1 MRKKRAL
8 AALLALLALCL
19 TLALPGCQGQEEQ
32 DAYYASLMAQRAE
45 QLPEEPEP
53 GTWRYLNMEPEPG
66 DTLQGEV
73 VIRGLWEGNCSLLAD
88 LSKEFMLQHPAVKI
102 TLEWEQSFMDGI
114 NASVEESRAVKQA
127 FQEELY
133 LTMATGTADYVFFD
147 EGSVNL
153 DIATL
158 STSGALEDFGPYL
171 REDFPEG
178 SFYEDV
184 LKAFQVD
191 GRQTV
196 LPVSFYYLSV
206 AFDQERLRVS
216 GWTRPRWTR

>member
-114 NASVEESRAVKQA
+114 NASVEESRAR
-127 FQEELY
+127 E
-133 LTMATGTADYVFFD
+133 TGVP
-147 EGSVNL
+147 G
-153 DIATL
+153 
-158 STSGALEDFGPYL
+158 GAVPHHGHRHRGL
-171 REDFPEG
+171 RLF
-178 SFYEDV
+178 
-184 LKAFQVD
+184 
-191 GRQTV
+191 
-196 LPVSFYYLSV
+196 
-206 AFDQERLRVS
+206 
-216 GWTRPRWTR
+216 